1 MARGEFGSDRGA
13 AGGIGHTVAK
23 SNNAIPGLLTIYD
36 SPFTIYQTMK
46 LDDIKESA
54 LMAFDTL
61 RANKLRSSLTIL
73 GVSVGVITVIFMVSI
88 IQGLNK
94 AFAEQVES
102 LGSNTIFVS
111 KFEPSF
117 GRPPGPEEIHRKDL
131 TMEDAEAIRMEAP
144 SIAGV
149 SPVNRMLAVT
159 ARFQDKQTDTPVMFG
174 VTPYYEFVHTQY
186 VARGRFIK
194 DLDMDNRDNIVVIGV
209 DVARALFPYE
219 DPLDKDIRINGNPY
233 HVVGVMEPLGNFFG
247 QSRDNSL
254 FIPITTFDKYYP
266 DRPFPET
273 VFFMVVRPHSR
284 AFVKSAIDE
293 MTDVLRRRRRVPLNA
308 PNNFGISSQD
318 SLLDIYNQLTGAT
331 ALVLTAISFVALMIG
346 GIGVMNIMLVSV
358 TERTKEIGVRK
369 AVGATRANILAQFL
383 IEAVVLTAIGGL
395 AGLAVGELL
404 AFIINRY
411 SPLPA
416 YVPLWAIGVGV
427 GISAAVGIVFG
438 LWPAWKAARLDPI
451 EALRWE

>member
-1 MARGEFGSDRGA
+1 MR
-13 AGGIGHTVAK
+13 I
-23 SNNAIPGLLTIYD
+23 
-36 SPFTIYQTMK
+36 
-46 LDDIKESA
+46 DDIKESA

-111 KFEPSF
+111 KFQPSF

-131 TMEDAEAIRMEAP
+131 TMDDAEALRREAP

-149 SPVNRMLAVT
+149 SPIHRMLAVT
-159 ARFQDKQTDTPVMFG
+159 ARYQNKQTDTPILFG

-194 DLDMDNRDNIVVIGV
+194 DLDMDNRENVVIIGV

-219 DPLDKDIRINGNPY
+219 DPIDKELRINGNPY
-233 HVVGVMEPLGNFFG
+233 HVIGVMEPLGNFFG

-254 FIPITTFDKYYP
+254 FIPISTFDKYYP
-266 DRPFPET
+266 DRPFPEV
-273 VFFMVVRPHSR
+273 VFFIIVRPQSR

-293 MTDVLRRRRRVPLNA
+293 ITDILRRRRRLPPDA

-369 AVGATRANILAQFL
+369 AVGATRLNILSQFL

-404 AFIINRY
+404 AFVINKY

-416 YVPLWAIGVGV
+416 FVPLWAIGVGV